1 MCKRY
6 YYILSLTVLG
16 LTACV
21 TDEANRYYAS
31 EKYSP
36 KAIGEVEILHGRP
49 SKKFDVMAEFQSR
62 GESNESFRKKS
73 ALIGADA
80 VIIRNLGG
88 YASLGSQWA
97 GEDPYSGSHS
107 RRVAIAIKYK

>member
-1 MCKRY
+1 MHKPY
-6 YYILSLTVLG
+6 YYILALIMLS

-36 KAIGEVEILHGRP
+36 KASGEVEILYGRP
-49 SKKFDVMAEFQSR
+49 ARKFDVMAEFQSR
-62 GESNESFRKKS
+62 GESTESFRKKA

-88 YASLGSQWA
+88 YVSLGSEWA
-97 GEDPYSGSHS
+97 GEDPNSGSHS